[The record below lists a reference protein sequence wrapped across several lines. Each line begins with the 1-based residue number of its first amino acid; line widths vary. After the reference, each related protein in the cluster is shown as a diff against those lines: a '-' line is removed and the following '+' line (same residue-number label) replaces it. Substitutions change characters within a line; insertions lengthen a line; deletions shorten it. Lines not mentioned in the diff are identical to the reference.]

1 MDPLGRYQ
9 PSNAERLHAAK
20 LFKLAEALLHSDRG
34 YLTEWQLSA
43 FLQLSGV
50 PAAELDAVWGLSV
63 PSGSQTMAQAEF
75 AVAMRL
81 VAMAQAG
88 QPVAWHALEA
98 QAAQALDT
106 GGERSRDVLIGRVQ
120 YYRVYRAHL
129 SRWARGR
136 DRAARRPQE
145 EVRAV
150 PSHELGGCTRT
161 EPRAT
166 TWAAAAAAGTGRC

>member
-1 MDPLGRYQ
+1 MDGPSDGRT
-9 PSNAERLHAAK
+9 R
-20 LFKLAEALLHSDRG
+20 
-34 YLTEWQLSA
+34 
-43 FLQLSGV
+43 
-50 PAAELDAVWGLSV
+50 
-63 PSGSQTMAQAEF
+63 
-75 AVAMRL
+75 RL
-81 VAMAQAG
+81 VEMRIRVRSTNVTVTNISEG
-88 QPVAWHALEA
+88 PLEA

-136 DRAARRPQE
+136 DRATRRPQE